1 MDLRQAKSVTMSDK
15 VSTYQLGE
23 RAISRDSNGRPIL
36 RDRAQ
41 EDSGPPTHP
50 GSLASTIRL
59 ALRHAEDVAKLLPQL
74 DSVYDGVLDDRDR
87 QLRRTYSLQLA
98 LTQAQSTFAQEQQD
112 FRAMTTETDSGV
124 GDISRQLEHFR
135 RLNDSLRTDRDNQA
149 TAQEKYRSTL
159 IEKELEITALT
170 MEAERLRGWID
181 SLEAAQKEDSDA
193 FYRKFR
199 ELSKELADQR
209 IECDRLA
216 AQASQQLRYPLH
228 RANGS
233 SSYY

>member
-1 MDLRQAKSVTMSDK
+1 
-15 VSTYQLGE
+15 
-23 RAISRDSNGRPIL
+23 
-36 RDRAQ
+36 
-41 EDSGPPTHP
+41 
-50 GSLASTIRL
+50 
-59 ALRHAEDVAKLLPQL
+59 
-74 DSVYDGVLDDRDR
+74 
-87 QLRRTYSLQLA
+87 
-98 LTQAQSTFAQEQQD
+98 
-112 FRAMTTETDSGV
+112 MTTETDSGV